1 MASTKNRKKMVCLK
15 CNILLTKQNWG
26 KNDRK
31 IGYYICKGCRKI
43 KDNEYHKLDP
53 DYGIKQRNRY
63 RMRRSAVIWAYGNSC
78 AKCGEDDYTKL
89 TINGNINFLYDN
101 IVQSA
106 EHQITCY
113 NCNKKPYTNKYTLK
127 YKKQRVRNLGGC
139 CQECA
144 EDKVEL
150 LTTAVIGKLL
160 CYNCYM
166 SKLAAE
172 KYAEEHAE
180 AEKQSG

>member
-1 MASTKNRKKMVCLK
+1 
-15 CNILLTKQNWG
+15 
-26 KNDRK
+26 
-31 IGYYICKGCRKI
+31 
-43 KDNEYHKLDP
+43 
-53 DYGIKQRNRY
+53 
-63 RMRRSAVIWAYGNSC
+63 MRRSAVIWAYGNAC

-89 TINGNINFLYDN
+89 TINGSINFLYDN

-127 YKKQRVRNLGGC
+127 YKRQMVQKLGGC
-139 CQECA
+139 CQGCSE
-144 EDKVEL
+144 ERVER
-150 LTTAVIGKLL
+150 LTAAMIGKLL

-172 KYAEEHAE
+172 KYAREHPE
-180 AEKQSG
+180 DEKQPG